1 MLFSVEPDERV
12 LKAMAN
18 LRVNLDFAAVT
29 EWLTD
34 NKNDAVKVFAELSPA
49 DLVLFQGYAKTLVLL
64 LDTIATASDVL
75 EKKHAKK

>member
-18 LRVNLDFAAVT
+18 LRVNPDFAAVT
-29 EWLTD
+29 EWLTA
-34 NKNDAVKVFAELSPA
+34 NKDDAVKVFAELSPA
-49 DLVLFQGYAKTLVLL
+49 DLVMFQGYAKTLVLL
-64 LDTIATASDVL
+64 LDTIETASDVL